1 VNKLLLVLLIMIGA
15 TMAHGQKVEVGF
27 DRSVDL
33 TKYKTYG
40 WDKATSLQNPIIKQ
54 MIVEAVDRSMALKG
68 FTKVE
73 SSPDINVA
81 IWAATESD
89 LQISYPSWSP
99 ALNSIQTGI
108 VVGSQTFPVTRG
120 TLVVDLLDA
129 QTKNSVWRGQATD
142 TLKHGPTGNP
152 AKDAKSVEKPIR
164 KAVEKM
170 FKKFPSQVGR

>member
-1 VNKLLLVLLIMIGA
+1 
-15 TMAHGQKVEVGF
+15 
-27 DRSVDL
+27 
-33 TKYKTYG
+33 
-40 WDKATSLQNPIIKQ
+40 
-54 MIVEAVDRSMALKG
+54 MALKG

-89 LQISYPSWSP
+89 LHISYPSWSP
-99 ALNSIQTGI
+99 ALNSISTGI
-108 VVGSQTFPVTRG
+108 VVGSQTWPVTRG

-129 QTKNSVWRGQATD
+129 QTKNSVWRGQASD
-142 TLKHGPTGNP
+142 TLKHGPSGDP

-170 FKKFPSQVGR
+170 FKKFPSQSGRQ